1 MAAVTVNSPLVS
13 KCMDFCQALASQ
25 GQAFHFSLTM
35 GHTFSFSLDTTGKE
49 LMSSGFK
56 KKTSPS
62 TQRRNS
68 RRREEFLKKKEQS
81 LSIVDLPVEKAVVS
95 EFPCDQCDYSNAS
108 EKGLKQHKRMKHGKS
123 QLDTQLPS
131 SPLLP
136 PESLLQ
142 ATSYSGAVSK
152 SLTLSPISN
161 KGISRQSQEQFKIKC
176 DHCEAVF
183 NIHRELQ
190 NHNHDVHRLPDF

>member
-1 MAAVTVNSPLVS
+1 MAAVTDVTSSLVS
-13 KCMDFCQALASQ
+13 KCMEFCQALASQ
-25 GQAFHFSLTM
+25 GQTFRFSLTM

-56 KKTSPS
+56 KKMSPS

-81 LSIVDLPVEKAVVS
+81 LSTVDSPVEKAVVS

-142 ATSYSGAVSK
+142 PTSYSGAVSK
-152 SLTLSPISN
+152 SPVDGRDENPKNYVI
-161 KGISRQSQEQFKIKC
+161 
-176 DHCEAVF
+176 
-183 NIHRELQ
+183 
-190 NHNHDVHRLPDF
+190 

>member
-1 MAAVTVNSPLVS
+1 MAAVTDVTSSLVS
-13 KCMDFCQALASQ
+13 KCMEFCQALASQ
-25 GQAFHFSLTM
+25 GQTFQFSLTM

-56 KKTSPS
+56 KKMSPS

-81 LSIVDLPVEKAVVS
+81 LSTVDSPVEKAVVS
-95 EFPCDQCDYSNAS
+95 EFSCDQCDYSNAS

-131 SPLLP
+131 FPLLP

-142 ATSYSGAVSK
+142 PTSYSDAVSK
-152 SLTLSPISN
+152 SLTLSPISDR
-161 KGISRQSQEQFKIKC
+161 GISRQSQEQFKC
-176 DHCEAVF
+176 EHCEAVL
-183 NIHRELQ
+183 NTRQEQ
-190 NHNHDVHRLPDF
+190 KNHNIDVHRLPDF

>member
-1 MAAVTVNSPLVS
+1 MAAVTDVNSSLVS

-25 GQAFHFSLTM
+25 GQTFNFSLTM
-35 GHTFSFSLDTTGKE
+35 GHTFSFSLDTTGRE

-56 KKTSPS
+56 KKMSPS

-68 RRREEFLKKKEQS
+68 RRRVEFFKKKEQS
-81 LSIVDLPVEKAVVS
+81 LSTVDSPLEKAVVS
-95 EFPCDQCDYSNAS
+95 EFPCDQSDYSNAS
-108 EKGLKQHKRMKHGKS
+108 EKGMKQHKRMKHGKS

-152 SLTLSPISN
+152 SFTLSPISDR
-161 KGISRQSQEQFKIKC
+161 GISRQSQEQFKC
-176 DHCEAVF
+176 EHCIAVF
-183 NIHRELQ
+183 KTLRELK
-190 NHNHDVHRLPDF
+190 NHNRDVQKLPDF

>member
-136 PESLLQ
+136 SESLLQ
-142 ATSYSGAVSK
+142 PTSYSGAVSK
-152 SLTLSPISN
+152 SLTLSPVSDR
-161 KGISRQSQEQFKIKC
+161 GISRQSQEQFKC
-176 DHCEAVF
+176 ELCEAVF
-183 NIHRELQ
+183 NTRREQ
-190 NHNHDVHRLPDF
+190 KNHNIDVHRLPDF